1 MYATPQNSR
10 TRGLAKNGVYEL
22 YDGNLRVVDSKG
34 GKLYEFKASDYMD
47 YVAEKTSPHFYVKLP
62 YLKKIGFPEGVHRVG
77 PLARLAVADKMIGDE
92 ASKLAERYYKFFV
105 RFPLTL

>member
-62 YLKKIGFPEGVHRVG
+62 YLKKIGFPGVHRVG

-92 ASKLAERYYKFFV
+92 ASKLAERYYKFFG

>member
-10 TRGLAKNGVYEL
+10 TRGLAKNGAYEL

-47 YVAEKTSPHFYVKLP
+47 YVAEKASPHFYVKLP

-77 PLARLAVADKMIGDE
+77 PLARLAVADKIIGDE
-92 ASKLAERYYKFFV
+92 ASKLAERYYKFFG